1 MAASSIGMPV
11 ATCRITTR
19 TARNLRP
26 VSVIFTTQ
34 LTAVLAVFAVVT
46 AFYARQAFCKQ
57 SQRPA
62 SGIRHSGITHL
73 AFEEPVM
80 RTSVS
85 KHPATHLSHD
95 PLELTGIGSKPSPT

>member
-46 AFYARQAFCKQ
+46 AYARQAFCKQ
-57 SQRPA
+57 SQTR
-62 SGIRHSGITHL
+62 IRHS
-73 AFEEPVM
+73 AFGHCAFSI
-80 RTSVS
+80 RGARDANRCKQNTR
-85 KHPATHLSHD
+85 HPTTHLSHD
-95 PLELTGIGSKPSPT
+95 PLELTGIDS